1 MQKIL
6 HQEIRPIALLP
17 GASGVSGLRFDFSDI
32 KACIDEEDPEYV
44 LSISE
49 LSRMRGWKHESIKSW
64 IDAGFLQARTEQ
76 VQGQS
81 RTVIPLTAL
90 LDFVSEFAVL
100 ADLARRTETKSVWL
114 LRGLMPAGVSP
125 VLAPVTSQ
133 GAKRGLLLRIDDL
146 LAASQLN
153 KRGQPQRQQ
162 TSV

>member
-1 MQKIL
+1 ML
-6 HQEIRPIALLP
+6 
-17 GASGVSGLRFDFSDI
+17 
-32 KACIDEEDPEYV
+32 
-44 LSISE
+44 
-49 LSRMRGWKHESIKSW
+49 GWNHESIKSW

-153 KRGQPQRQQ
+153 KREQPQRQQ